1 MSVKT
6 THHESAYADPAML
19 TLMPRQKQ
27 PASDFGARLIA
38 LRKGRGMTQIQLA
51 QATGLSQRMVSYYEA
66 DADVPAGDLVVN
78 FANALGT
85 TTDELL
91 GAKPASAQDGTIAN
105 PAERRTWRRFRQLM
119 ELPEKDRKAVMR
131 MLDTMTKAHAAAG

>member
-1 MSVKT
+1 
-6 THHESAYADPAML
+6 ML
-19 TLMPRQKQ
+19 TFMPRQKQ

-38 LRKGRGMTQIQLA
+38 LRKARGMTQVQLA

-66 DADVPAGDLVVN
+66 DADVPAGDLVLN
-78 FANALGT
+78 FANALHT

-91 GAKPASAQDGTIAN
+91 GAKPASVVDSPMTD
-105 PAERRTWRRFRQLM
+105 PTERRTWRRFRQLM

-131 MLDTMTKAHAAAG
+131 MLDTMTKARAAG